1 VSGEW
6 FGALATVAG
15 GLVWFFYRRWK
26 ASVEWRAERVFEER
40 RAKDDTRLTINRLE
54 PKLDGLISENHE
66 QSKTLAVIG
75 SHQATHTEQLR
86 VVTERLD
93 EHGQRIAA
101 LESKN
106 ERSE

>member
-1 VSGEW
+1 MSEW
-6 FGALATVAG
+6 MIGLLPVVG
-15 GLVWFFYRRWK
+15 GFLWWVIRRWK

-40 RAKDDTRLTINRLE
+40 RAKDETRLIINRLE